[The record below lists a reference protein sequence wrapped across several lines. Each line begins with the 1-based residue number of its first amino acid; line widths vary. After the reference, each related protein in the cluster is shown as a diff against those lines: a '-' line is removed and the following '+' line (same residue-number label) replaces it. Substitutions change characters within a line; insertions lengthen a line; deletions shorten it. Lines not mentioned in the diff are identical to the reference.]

1 MRVVNFLLV
10 LLLVAR
16 VCHAADD
23 LKPTISPEAQKE
35 IDRLNEEKAI
45 AEAQAAANEAKNKAM
60 FGTPD
65 KPKPLD
71 GSISIKKGESAISEW
86 ATYHALNVALSE
98 ATKDVAGTCPKITP
112 VAWTMISASRARIAR
127 ISASSAITS
136 KNVRMQLKGTSRDSA
151 NFVGLPAT
159 VMTATQ
165 WLAQMASYFRSDLDM
180 VWSAATI
187 TPETARN
194 AFVGKLLALT
204 PKPEIAVPYPNDE
217 DLRKA
222 KNDIAPM
229 IDELDRIMEATRA
242 KNDPTLIQ
250 KSNDLEAKKDELLR
264 KIAEDR
270 AAVRLFDAG
279 YCMLDVKVG
288 SAISATT
295 TSRNLFRTAKSFD
308 RGSVSITWELVSPG
322 GLIQSSGQVS
332 AICEADTKLTRS
344 TPKINPQCKAF

>member
-1 MRVVNFLLV
+1 MRTVNFFLT
-10 LLLVAR
+10 LLLVSG
-16 VCHAADD
+16 VCRAADD
-23 LKPTISPEAQKE
+23 PKPTISPEAQKE

-45 AEAQAAANEAKNKAM
+45 ADAQAAANEAKNKAM

-71 GSISIKKGESAISEW
+71 GSIAIKKGESAISEW
-86 ATYHALNVALSE
+86 ATYHALNQALSE
-98 ATKDVAGTCPKITP
+98 ATKNVAGTCKKITP
-112 VAWTMISASRARIAR
+112 VTWTTVSASRARITR
-127 ISASSAITS
+127 ISASSDATAE
-136 KNVRMQLKGTSRDSA
+136 NVRMQFDAASRGSA
-151 NFVGLPAT
+151 KFVGWPAT

-165 WLAQMASYFRSDLDM
+165 WLAQMASYFRSDLDT
-180 VWSAATI
+180 VWSSATI
-187 TPETARN
+187 TPETARS
-194 AFVGKLLALT
+194 AFVGKLLAL
-204 PKPEIAVPYPNDE
+204 PSKPEIAVPYPNDE

-229 IDELDRIMEATRA
+229 IAELDRIMEAARA
-242 KNDPTLIQ
+242 KNDPALIQ
-250 KSNDLEAKKDELLR
+250 QSNDLEAKKDELLR

-270 AAVRLFDAG
+270 AAVRLSDEG

-288 SAISATT
+288 SAVSATT
-295 TSRNLFRTAKSFD
+295 TSRNLFRTAKAFD

-322 GLIQSSGQVS
+322 GLIQSAGQVS